1 MHTTR
6 TVLIIMAYVKLNT
19 YDRYCVRSVIRRS
32 GRSYELVNLKIEYR
46 VRAQTFVKI
55 IRSGSLNNATTNV
68 SQHILDNR
76 ASRPADRQNQRQAS
90 TIESPRATYLQLPG
104 RALLCHYS

>member
-1 MHTTR
+1 MHTPS

-19 YDRYCVRSVIRRS
+19 FLLRLRQVGNQKIGSV
-32 GRSYELVNLKIEYR
+32 VNLKIEYR